1 MDQKEQIHPW
11 SMILLRSYTVKCRLL
26 LNFLSVP
33 SILPVHST
41 LWFLPAFWH
50 EQTASRSEILNT
62 NLYIFLPSQSNSFPV
77 TLTCCGAQKHITWV
91 IVPLNF
97 SGRMNLRITV
107 RPASEITGGLKGC
120 CSMCPLWNL
129 VEKIG
134 QRAKALSEHLSLSY
148 PCLPDWLFDSPS
160 VLP

>member
-1 MDQKEQIHPW
+1 MGQKEQIHPW

-62 NLYIFLPSQSNSFPV
+62 NLYTFLPSQSNSFPV

-107 RPASEITGGLKGC
+107 RPASDWNHRWLERLLFHVPPVKLGRENRPEGKSTIRASLFEL
-120 CSMCPLWNL
+120 PLPARL
-129 VEKIG
+129 
-134 QRAKALSEHLSLSY
+134 ALWQ
-148 PCLPDWLFDSPS
+148 P
-160 VLP
+160 